1 MLSLLNVIL
10 VVIIALLVGMAVGYH
25 LRPRII
31 RHAGGGSDEAAILAR
46 LGGCEEKLIEIR
58 RELRHA
64 EQVVE
69 LYKTLEQTRNS

>member
-1 MLSLLNVIL
+1 MLSLLNAALIAV
-10 VVIIALLVGMAVGYH
+10 IALLIGLALGYH

-46 LGGCEEKLIEIR
+46 LDGCEEKLIEIR